1 MLFQELKGNLSFQG
15 ILNWILQIL
24 HYSSQDWTKMFPN
37 HKVLGEEKKI
47 ELLHKREITAIGK
60 SSMQNQIKSRK
71 IFLHT
76 NNKISENFDIKDL
89 QWSIT
94 DLSKETKKSF

>member
-1 MLFQELKGNLSFQG
+1 
-15 ILNWILQIL
+15 
-24 HYSSQDWTKMFPN
+24 MFPN

-71 IFLHT
+71 NFLHT
-76 NNKISENFDIKDL
+76 NISENFDIKDL
-89 QWSIT
+89 Q
-94 DLSKETKKSF
+94 